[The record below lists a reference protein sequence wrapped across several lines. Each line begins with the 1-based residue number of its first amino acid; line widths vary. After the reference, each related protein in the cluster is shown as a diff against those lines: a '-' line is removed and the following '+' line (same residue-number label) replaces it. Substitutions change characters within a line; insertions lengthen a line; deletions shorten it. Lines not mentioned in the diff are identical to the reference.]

1 LTLRAMQ
8 LLRGSLPGI
17 PMSVAD
23 FMAIYAKFISEH
35 YGDRCD
41 TAERGCP
48 LCEMW
53 ALYDLTEVMV
63 GWDD

>member
-1 LTLRAMQ
+1 
-8 LLRGSLPGI
+8 
-17 PMSVAD
+17 MSVAD